1 MKIEKNETVTMRYR
15 LSDRDVFY
23 GGGVINGARG
33 ITLLEDVSQRLLSKV
48 AGDSGICRGV
58 HHIRLYEP
66 LHAGDYLENKARI
79 YDIQDNKIFIQSRIF
94 KIAALPET
102 PEFPSSIDI
111 LENPILCTEAMFIFT
126 LHNKN
131 TD

>member
-23 GGGVINGARG
+23 GGGVVNGARG
-33 ITLLEDVSQRLLSKV
+33 ITLLEDVSQRLLCKV
-48 AGDSGICRGV
+48 TGDFGTCREV
-58 HHIRLYEP
+58 QHIRLYEP

-79 YDIQDNKIFIQSRIF
+79 YDIQNNKIVIQSRIF
-94 KIAALPET
+94 KIAALPKK

-111 LENPILCTEAMFIFT
+111 LETPILCTEAMFIFT
-126 LHNKN
+126 LHKEI
-131 TD
+131 